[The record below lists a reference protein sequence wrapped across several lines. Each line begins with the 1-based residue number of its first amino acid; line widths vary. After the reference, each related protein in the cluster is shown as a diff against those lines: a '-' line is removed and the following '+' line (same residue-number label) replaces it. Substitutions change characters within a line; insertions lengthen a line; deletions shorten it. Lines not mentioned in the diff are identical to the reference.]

1 VEASS
6 TQTVSG
12 MRIKLISNEFPLDA
26 RLRTVRHLAGVV
38 PVQYLWKFLVLLK
51 AALWRAF
58 QHDAF
63 ATAKASAYSCILSF
77 FPALLVLGAVLASS
91 QRFEIYVRE
100 ISHALG
106 RILPVGSA
114 TAIEYLSSKGDRSI
128 KFLVGTSLLTVWT
141 ASGVV
146 ISWMEGLRT
155 AYQVPKIWGLVKER
169 AIACSLVIL
178 AGIPMTIATILVA
191 FGSEIEGRAM
201 THIGHRLGPLIL
213 LMWTGIRWLLAILT
227 SVGVI
232 ALIYHNAV
240 PRTQRWHTVLPGA
253 ALATAMWFGA
263 TLFFGWYLKHFGDYS
278 LIYGSLGV
286 GIALLIWMYLVSF
299 IVLVGAEFN
308 ALLFPRA
315 VLRRSEPV
323 EAPRWRSAA

>member
-1 VEASS
+1 
-6 TQTVSG
+6 
-12 MRIKLISNEFPLDA
+12 MP
-26 RLRTVRHLAGVV
+26 
-38 PVQYLWKFLVLLK
+38 
-51 AALWRAF
+51 
-58 QHDAF
+58 
-63 ATAKASAYSCILSF
+63 
-77 FPALLVLGAVLASS
+77 
-91 QRFEIYVRE
+91 
-100 ISHALG
+100 
-106 RILPVGSA
+106 
-114 TAIEYLSSKGDRSI
+114 
-128 KFLVGTSLLTVWT
+128 
-141 ASGVV
+141 
-146 ISWMEGLRT
+146 
-155 AYQVPKIWGLVKER
+155 
-169 AIACSLVIL
+169 
-178 AGIPMTIATILVA
+178 
-191 FGSEIEGRAM
+191 
-201 THIGHRLGPLIL
+201 HIGYRLGPLIL

>member
-1 VEASS
+1 
-6 TQTVSG
+6 
-12 MRIKLISNEFPLDA
+12 MRIRLISNEFLLD
-26 RLRTVRHLAGVV
+26 RKLRTLPRLASAL
-38 PVQYLWKFLVLLK
+38 PLRYLWKFLVLLK
-51 AALWRAF
+51 ASMWRAF

-91 QRFEIYVRE
+91 QRFEIYMHE
-100 ISHALG
+100 ISHVLG
-106 RILPVGSA
+106 SILPAGST
-114 TAIEYLSSKGDRSI
+114 TAMEYLSGKGDRPI

-146 ISWMEGLRT
+146 ISWMEGFRI
-155 AYQVPKIWGLVKER
+155 AYQLPKIWGLVKER

-178 AGIPMTIATILVA
+178 AGIPMTIATILIA
-191 FGSEIEGRAM
+191 FGSQIEGRTM
-201 THIGHRLGPLIL
+201 LHSGHRFGLLIL
-213 LMWTGIRWLLAILT
+213 LVWTGIRWLLAIST
-227 SVGVI
+227 SVALI

-263 TLFFGWYLKHFGDYS
+263 TLFFGWYLKHFGEYN

-286 GIALLIWMYLVSF
+286 GIALLIWMYLVSLV
-299 IVLVGAEFN
+299 VLVGAEFN

-315 VLRRSEPV
+315 ALRRAEPV
-323 EAPRWRSAA
+323 EAPQWRIAA

>member
-1 VEASS
+1 
-6 TQTVSG
+6 
-12 MRIKLISNEFPLDA
+12 MRVRFISNEFLFDG
-26 RLRTVRHLAGVV
+26 RLRTVPHLARAL
-38 PVQYLWKFLVLLK
+38 PVQYLWKFIALLK

-91 QRFEIYVRE
+91 HRFEIYTRE
-100 ISHALG
+100 VSHVLG
-106 RILPVGSA
+106 RILPAGNT
-114 TAIEYLSSKGDRSI
+114 TAIEYVRGKGDRSM

-146 ISWMEGLRT
+146 ISWIEGFRA
-155 AYQVPKIWGLVKER
+155 AYQLPKIWGLVKER
-169 AIACSLVIL
+169 AIACSLVVL
-178 AGIPMTIATILVA
+178 AGIPMSIATILVV
-191 FGSEIEGRAM
+191 FGSQIEGRAM
-201 THIGHRLGPLIL
+201 LHTGHRLGPFIL

-227 SVGVI
+227 SVAVI

-253 ALATAMWFGA
+253 SLATGMWFGA
-263 TLFFGWYLKHFGDYS
+263 TLFFGWYLKHFGDYN

-286 GIALLIWMYLVSF
+286 GIALLIWMYLVSLM
-299 IVLVGAEFN
+299 VLVGAEFN

-315 VLRRSEPV
+315 VLRRPEPV
-323 EAPRWRSAA
+323 EAPQWRRAA